1 MSSENRW
8 FSPVLVAEDDPN
20 MAEVISLRLEASG
33 RRCFVARDGREA
45 LEMLPQVQPSALV
58 LDLDMPKLDGF
69 AVLGHMQADVR
80 LRDIPVLVLTARD
93 AGDEVRRAIALG
105 ADDYLA
111 KPFEAQALIR
121 RVERLL
127 LPGKVKGAPI
137 GRGSDA
143 ILI

>member
-1 MSSENRW
+1 M
-8 FSPVLVAEDDPN
+8 VAEDDPI
-20 MAEVISLRLEASG
+20 MAEAISLGLEASG

-45 LEMLPQVQPSALV
+45 LEMLVQVRPSALV
-58 LDLDMPKLDGF
+58 LDLEMPVLDGF
-69 AVLGHMQADVR
+69 GVLGHMQADVR
-80 LRDIPVLVLTARD
+80 LSDIHVLVLTPRHSGED
-93 AGDEVRRAIALG
+93 IRRAIALG

-127 LPGKVKGAPI
+127 LPGKVKGAPL

>member
-1 MSSENRW
+1 MR
-8 FSPVLVAEDDPN
+8 VLVVEDDFDLGG
-20 MAEVISLRLEASG
+20 ALTRLLT
-33 RRCFVARDGREA
+33 RRGFQAAHCTDGAAALQLLERELFEIA
-45 LEMLPQVQPSALV
+45 V
-58 LDLDMPKLDGF
+58 LDLGLPGMDG
-69 AVLGHMQADVR
+69 LQLLQR
-80 LRDIPVLVLTARD
+80 LRGRGHSLPVLVLTARGGVGD
-93 AGDEVRRAIALG
+93 RVAGLNAG

-111 KPFEAQALIR
+111 KPFEAQALIK